1 MVLASEKEGRGMD
14 GRVGNGRRRQA
25 VRVPGRKEAA
35 EEGEY
40 SFDMRE
46 QGRASESCGTDQR
59 VPIRGFHHL
68 FSWRTCTDA
77 LLK

>member
-46 QGRASESCGTDQR
+46 QAEAKAGRLQ
-59 VPIRGFHHL
+59 L
-68 FSWRTCTDA
+68 
-77 LLK
+77 